1 MNKVRLMLLSQ
12 FFRHQ
17 AFAGAPDEIHFRV
30 RGAERQPRLKN
41 QEHAAVEKKEGADQT
56 HRHRDPGA
64 ASTEKRN
71 YTDGHTRR
79 HEHSDREIES
89 TTRPSRLEVDRIM
102 VPLAE
107 INTAGVIMAVKTASD
122 EDNPSISISNLS
134 RWTDG
139 CN

>member
-1 MNKVRLMLLSQ
+1 MYVVRFVLLDQ
-12 FFRHQ
+12 FARHKPL
-17 AFAGAPDEIHFRV
+17 AGAPDEIHLGV
-30 RGAERQPRLKN
+30 RGAQRQSRLEDQK
-41 QEHAAVEKKEGADQT
+41 HAAVEKKEGADQT
-56 HRHRDPGA
+56 HRYGDPCA

-71 YTDGHTRR
+71 HTDGHTRR

-122 EDNPSISISNLS
+122 EDNPSISI
-134 RWTDG
+134 
-139 CN
+139 